1 MCTSYMEKA
10 YKQTI
15 HTPIDLTLPIG
26 FTQKNSVN
34 LFVQKQ
40 WAIVSSILTSV
51 KWKDKS
57 LEMFSQGFWVV
68 KILTGTQLLGYFT
81 LQVVLFVSYQ
91 R

>member
-40 WAIVSSILTSV
+40 
-51 KWKDKS
+51 
-57 LEMFSQGFWVV
+57 
-68 KILTGTQLLGYFT
+68 
-81 LQVVLFVSYQ
+81 
-91 R
+91 